1 MRTDSKS
8 EPKVKDTGVPHK
20 IVINIPFSVI
30 HGPAKQQNTQ
40 QSKKHRTDSAD
51 DVAVRLSMASRN
63 SDEEHGRTP
72 SGQEHG
78 PPPDGLECLVT
89 MEDIDDSNYVEY
101 QCFPSLEWKPALM
114 EQSVLEELLKTQFYS
129 YIARVKKTDC
139 QAELR
144 RLLATGPPIF
154 VSDPHGLP
162 LADGSNDS
170 HIIKLWFASDKTERS
185 AKLDVHS
192 RTSVLLVTFFIITEP
207 FLWGCS

>member
-1 MRTDSKS
+1 
-8 EPKVKDTGVPHK
+8 
-20 IVINIPFSVI
+20 
-30 HGPAKQQNTQ
+30 
-40 QSKKHRTDSAD
+40 
-51 DVAVRLSMASRN
+51 MATRN
-63 SDEEHGRTP
+63 SAEEHGRTP

-162 LADGSNDS
+162 LAEGSDDS
-170 HIIKLWFASDKTERS
+170 HIVKLWFASDKTERS
-185 AKLDVHS
+185 AKLDGALEGDE
-192 RTSVLLVTFFIITEP
+192 RDALWQELKE
-207 FLWGCS
+207 FLIVEGNDDEDDENDNDKKDE